1 MAKNYTTK
9 TSALKAT
16 TIDVRNIEAT
26 GTIDATKVVA
36 DTLQV
41 GDKNVMTE
49 IENAKTA
56 ANNAAISVGRD
67 ADKNWAVDETAI
79 DMVKK
84 ISFLGDYVNVVEVD
98 APNGGKEVKLYI
110 GENKSL
116 PEANKSAI
124 SDIPSTTKEVL
135 LYSDASNNFALPVT
149 ANSTKQASIIV
160 KDGANFGS
168 STLTAKSTT
177 GGDNFTLDST
187 DFIWVRTTYEG
198 AASNWGKVSLAKNRG
213 TYNDGGSTP
222 TASSVS
228 CVAFSADSSA
238 GEIALP
244 SGVSMQVGNYVL
256 TAENDAKNGKV
267 PGRCE
272 TSFNIKLD
280 WDAILTKDG
289 GTVKVEWCISPAVKA
304 GDAPVNTANSFT
316 RFFTEYKDV
325 SMSSAETKV
334 DIATAKLSDAVSGL
348 KYNTAGTTVTVTS
361 GVISNSQY
369 KSSNVDKTRLVV
381 NAAGNSTTYT
391 TDTNDAA
398 WIVTGDKT
406 TSAATYQLKGATL
419 TLGSSGSGT
428 GTVKLT
434 PYGYAEGTSQAQSK
448 TVSKFWGSIPTSD
461 GTHENFGV
469 ETTYRMLRPTST
481 PGDYPNTEDATTH
494 SIDVN
499 GTTCCSAVC
508 QYGSLYHPA
517 DAAVDA
523 VGTDYDT
530 ELPAC
535 FIRTFTGSKKPNT
548 FTLKGTN
555 LIQKGKVQV
564 WWKDGNNWYD
574 LSTVV
579 SGSVAHSST
588 NQITKTILTAD
599 GENSRT
605 DMTIAIVVQPGAS
618 AIGALTASFA

>member
-116 PEANKSAI
+116 PEAKKTEI
-124 SDIPSTTKEVL
+124 SGVPSTTKEVL
-135 LYSDASNNFALPVT
+135 LYSDATDDFALPVT
-149 ANSTKQASIIV
+149 ANSTKQASIIA
-160 KDGANFGS
+160 KDGSNFGS
-168 STLTAKSTT
+168 ATLIAKSTT
-177 GGDNFTLDST
+177 DKEYFTLDST

-198 AASNWGKVSLAKNRG
+198 TASNWGKVSLAKNRG
-213 TYNDGGSTP
+213 TYNNGGSTP

-228 CVAFSADSSA
+228 RVAFSADASA
-238 GEIALP
+238 GELALP
-244 SGVSMQVGNYVL
+244 SGVTMQVGNYVL

-272 TSFNIKLD
+272 TSFRIILN
-280 WDAILTKDG
+280 WDTILTKDG

-304 GDAPVNTANSFT
+304 GNAPVNTANSFT

-325 SMSSAETKV
+325 SMSSTETKV
-334 DIATAKLSDAVSGL
+334 DIATPLLSDAVSGL

-369 KSSNVDKTRLVV
+369 KSSNKDKTRLVV
-381 NAAGNSTTYT
+381 DAAGTPTTYT
-391 TDTNDAA
+391 TDSTALT
-398 WIVTGDKT
+398 VVGDKT
-406 TSAATYQLKGATL
+406 TSTATYQLKDATL
-419 TLGSSGSGT
+419 TLGSTGT
-428 GTVKLT
+428 GSATVTLT
-434 PYGYAEGTSQAQSK
+434 PYGYTNGTAQSK
-448 TVSKFWGSIPTSD
+448 TVSEFWGSIPTS
-461 GTHENFGV
+461 TNTTENFGV
-469 ETTYRMLRPTST
+469 ETTYRMLSPTST
-481 PGDYPNTEDATTH
+481 PGSYPNTEDVTEH

-517 DAAVDA
+517 SAAVDA
-523 VGTDYDT
+523 EGTDYDT
-530 ELPAC
+530 DLPAC
-535 FIRTFTGSKKPNT
+535 FIRTFTGDKKPNT
-548 FTLKGTN
+548 FTLKGSN
-555 LIQKGKVQV
+555 LIQKNKVQV

-574 LSTVV
+574 LSTAV
-579 SGSVAHSST
+579 SGSVAHSGS
-588 NQITKTILTAD
+588 NQITKTIKTAD

-618 AIGALTASFA
+618 AIGALTATFA